1 MPCHF
6 DPSFIEVIETFTVLL
21 PPPLLHNSDLAHQ
34 LRNVSAI
41 GTLDREAIEEPFLPP
56 PHRYSHDRGTPRS
69 GLIFPFD
76 NVMIYHTKNKQLV
89 RAYYSKPASTP
100 LSNSGQTENLTFLLL
115 LKRLHNPHWVRSII
129 SYHTRHYKTP
139 QHSSTRPSTTRYP
152 EYDPQKFPRTI
163 MSVVRAPNHP
173 ATFNGHF
180 QPIADYGYV
189 KTSSF
194 FQCGGINCEKN
205 KDFEVELV
213 TNTALNNTLTADSI
227 YSLSG
232 KLIALNDGS
241 TPILS
246 YFQDT
251 VVRIGPIGE
260 AQPDFTNKSTVTS
273 LGMVTSRREVAS
285 NASDSGSHLEVIVA
299 HCDWDGQERVH
310 RRFNIK
316 YIVPGT
322 KNLVKTHTLYQVGR
336 EINIIGRLVDFHM
349 EDHMAVVVVSSVSVT
364 SGHQIGR
371 PNPSNT
377 TASSSSPIQGRKFG
391 PSTPQAHKQIIP
403 MQSPQGAPSKT
414 QRGSTP
420 DQSAKGKSKLM
431 SDSDTDIDEP
441 SDNDGS
447 EPSEADVHNS
457 PPTQTKRGRPRK
469 NIIKDA
475 AKRMRK
481 H

>member
-1 MPCHF
+1 
-6 DPSFIEVIETFTVLL
+6 
-21 PPPLLHNSDLAHQ
+21 
-34 LRNVSAI
+34 
-41 GTLDREAIEEPFLPP
+41 
-56 PHRYSHDRGTPRS
+56 
-69 GLIFPFD
+69 
-76 NVMIYHTKNKQLV
+76 
-89 RAYYSKPASTP
+89 
-100 LSNSGQTENLTFLLL
+100 
-115 LKRLHNPHWVRSII
+115 
-129 SYHTRHYKTP
+129 
-139 QHSSTRPSTTRYP
+139 
-152 EYDPQKFPRTI
+152 

-180 QPIADYGYV
+180 QPIADVCQIHPASSFCSADPFDQSIAESVRANQYGYV
-189 KTSSF
+189 KTTSF
-194 FQCGGINCEKN
+194 FQCGGINSEKN
-205 KDFEVELV
+205 EDFEVELV

-251 VVRIGPIGE
+251 VVRVGPTGQ

-349 EDHMAVVVVSSVSVT
+349 EDNIAVVVVSSVSVT
-364 SGHQIGR
+364 SGHQTGR
-371 PNPSNT
+371 VNTSNP

-391 PSTPQAHKQIIP
+391 PSTPQANKQTLP
-403 MQSPQGAPSKT
+403 LQSTSGATSSL
-414 QRGSTP
+414 QRAPTP
-420 DQSAKGKSKLM
+420 DLTTKGKSKAM
-431 SDSDTDIDEP
+431 SDSDTDVDEP

-447 EPSEADVHNS
+447 EHSDDNVHDS
-457 PPTQTKRGRPRK
+457 PPPQTKRGRPRK
-469 NIIKDA
+469 NIVKEA